1 MDSIITGVIGVSI
14 FLLFVG
20 GLAES
25 IGAPPFIII
34 VVIVC
39 AAALYGL
46 YEDIR
51 DEQARNRINN
61 QD

>member
-1 MDSIITGVIGVSI
+1 MDSIISGVIGTAL

-20 GLAES
+20 GLAHS
-25 IGAPPFIII
+25 IGELPFIII
-34 VVIVC
+34 VILIS
-39 AAALYGL
+39 AAAVYGL

-51 DEQARNRINN
+51 EERASR

>member
-1 MDSIITGVIGVSI
+1 MDSIISGIIGVAI

-46 YEDIR
+46 YEDIKA
-51 DEQARNRINN
+51 EQSNK
-61 QD
+61 QE

>member
-1 MDSIITGVIGVSI
+1 MDGIITGVIGVAL

-25 IGAPPFIII
+25 IGTLPFTII
-34 VVIVC
+34 VVIIC

-51 DEQARNRINN
+51 EDQARRK
-61 QD
+61 D

>member
-1 MDSIITGVIGVSI
+1 MDGIITGIIGVAI

-46 YEDIR
+46 YEDIKADQANRR
-51 DEQARNRINN
+51 D
-61 QD
+61 

>member
-1 MDSIITGVIGVSI
+1 MEGIITGVIGVGL

-25 IGAPPFIII
+25 IATLPFTII
-34 VVIVC
+34 VVIISV
-39 AAALYGL
+39 AALYGL

-51 DEQARNRINN
+51 EEQARRK
-61 QD
+61 DL

>member
-1 MDSIITGVIGVSI
+1 MDSIISGVIGTAL

-25 IGAPPFIII
+25 IGAIPFTIIVIII
-34 VVIVC
+34 C
-39 AAALYGL
+39 AAAVYGL

-51 DEQARNRINN
+51 DERATN

>member
-1 MDSIITGVIGVSI
+1 MDGIITGVIGVGL

-25 IGAPPFIII
+25 IGTLPFTII
-34 VVIVC
+34 VVIIC

-51 DEQARNRINN
+51 EDQARRK
-61 QD
+61 D

>member
-1 MDSIITGVIGVSI
+1 MDGIITGVIGTAI

-20 GLAES
+20 GLAHS
-25 IGAPPFIII
+25 IGTIPFTII
-34 VVIVC
+34 VVIIS
-39 AAALYGL
+39 AAAIYGL

-51 DEQARNRINN
+51 EDQESH

>member
-1 MDSIITGVIGVSI
+1 MDGIITGVIGVGL

-25 IGAPPFIII
+25 ISTLPFTII
-34 VVIVC
+34 VVIISV
-39 AAALYGL
+39 AALYGL

-51 DEQARNRINN
+51 EEQARRK
-61 QD
+61 DL

>member
-1 MDSIITGVIGVSI
+1 MDSIITGVIGTGI

-25 IGAPPFIII
+25 IGSLPFAII
-34 VVIVC
+34 VVAVC
-39 AAALYGL
+39 AAAVYGL

-51 DEQARNRINN
+51 DERAAR